1 MLSSMVR
8 WEPGARERLQAAALD
23 LYVRQGYEQTTTAE
37 IARSVGLTERTF
49 FRHFADKR
57 EVLFHGQEHFE
68 GAFVAGVADA
78 PAGSTALEM
87 VAAALATV
95 AGWFPDDRRAYSRQR
110 QQVIDAHPALR
121 ERELLKLG
129 AVAEAMAGALRDRGV
144 PEPVATLA
152 AQSGMTV
159 FRVAFEEWLADDGR
173 SMLAV
178 VRDVLCQLG
187 TTTAGAADAL
197 PAA

>member
-1 MLSSMVR
+1 MVR
-8 WEPGARERLQAAALD
+8 WEPGARERLQAAALN

-57 EVLFHGQEHFE
+57 EVLFHGQEQFRE
-68 GAFVAGVADA
+68 VFVAGVSDA

-87 VAAALATV
+87 VASALTAA
-95 AGWFPDDRRAYSRQR
+95 AGFFPDERRPYSRLR
-110 QQVIDAHPALR
+110 QQIIDAHPALQ
-121 ERELLKLG
+121 ERELLKLA
-129 AVAEAMAGALRDRGV
+129 AVADAVAAALRERGV
-144 PEPVATLA
+144 AEPAATLA
-152 AQSGMTV
+152 AQSGLTV
-159 FRVAFEEWLADDGR
+159 FRVAFGQWLDDEDGR

-178 VRDVLCQLG
+178 EREVMCQLG
-187 TTTAGAADAL
+187 VTTAGAAQAL